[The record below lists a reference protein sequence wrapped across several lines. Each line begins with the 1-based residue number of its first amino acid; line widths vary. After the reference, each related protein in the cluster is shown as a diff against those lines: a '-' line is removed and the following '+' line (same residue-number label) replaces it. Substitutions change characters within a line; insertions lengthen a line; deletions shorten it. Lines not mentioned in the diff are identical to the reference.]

1 MDEYNEGNEIVRY
14 REKGEWVFLDEGEKY
29 TLSKNQALFCNDAID
44 SGLSIK
50 WTYSGR
56 GMNGRL
62 CPAVVCEQANELQTT
77 ARVRE
82 DSLGRGVVI
91 YAQS

>member
-1 MDEYNEGNEIVRY
+1 MNYEKGHKVTRY
-14 REKGEWVFLDEGEKY
+14 REGGQWEELSEDEQY
-29 TLSKNQALFCNDAID
+29 ILSENQAQFCNDAD
-44 SGLSIK
+44 NSGLKID

-56 GMNGRL
+56 GMYGKL
-62 CPAVVCEQANELQTT
+62 CPAVRAEQANDLQTT

-82 DSLGRGVVI
+82 DSMGRGVVI